1 MNKSDIAREWRR
13 KHPETPSLKL
23 ARLIM
28 TSKDSV
34 AFKSVEDAR
43 YRLRYIEGKT
53 GLKRKQHIK
62 DTPFVKDEPRPYNP
76 YKIPASDES
85 EYTPFVITG
94 HKRLAVFSDIHVP
107 YHSIE
112 AITAAVK
119 FCKKEK
125 PDGLLLNGDS
135 IDFYRL
141 SRFSKDPRKRNFAG
155 ELDTFKALIEV
166 FERELNCKI
175 YFKVGN
181 HEERYEKFMME
192 KAGELIG
199 IEEFEL
205 ENIIKSRVNGI
216 QMINGKQIMQAG
228 GLNILHGHEFGQ
240 SVFSPVN
247 IARGLYMKGKVS
259 AIQGH
264 NHRTSSHTEKN
275 MNQKIVTTWSL
286 GCLCELTP
294 EYLPINQWN
303 HGFAMVDLDGGE
315 FHVRNMSIYKG
326 KVY

>member
-1 MNKSDIAREWRR
+1 
-13 KHPETPSLKL
+13 
-23 ARLIM
+23 M

>member
-1 MNKSDIAREWRR
+1 M
-13 KHPETPSLKL
+13 
-23 ARLIM
+23 
-28 TSKDSV
+28 
-34 AFKSVEDAR
+34 
-43 YRLRYIEGKT
+43 
-53 GLKRKQHIK
+53 
-62 DTPFVKDEPRPYNP
+62 
-76 YKIPASDES
+76 
-85 EYTPFVITG
+85 
-94 HKRLAVFSDIHVP
+94 
-107 YHSIE
+107 
-112 AITAAVK
+112 
-119 FCKKEK
+119 
-125 PDGLLLNGDS
+125 
-135 IDFYRL
+135 
-141 SRFSKDPRKRNFAG
+141 
-155 ELDTFKALIEV
+155 
-166 FERELNCKI
+166 
-175 YFKVGN
+175 
-181 HEERYEKFMME
+181 
-192 KAGELIG
+192 IG